1 MEFSYLGWLK
11 SYKNIGMK
19 FRTKAKTDFQKDF
32 FKLVN
37 TSVFGKSM
45 ENVTKNRDIRLV
57 ATDRR
62 MSCVVLD
69 PMDVTTKWYS
79 KKLLVLGMNK
89 TEVKMNKL
97 VK

>member
-1 MEFSYLGWLK
+1 
-11 SYKNIGMK
+11 MK

-69 PMDVTTKWYS
+69 PMNLRKKWYS
-79 KKLLVLGMNK
+79 KKLLVLEMNK

-97 VK
+97 V

>member
-1 MEFSYLGWLK
+1 M
-11 SYKNIGMK
+11 GMK
-19 FRTKAKTDFQKDF
+19 FRNKAKIDFEKDF
-32 FKLVN
+32 LDLVN
-37 TSVFGKSM
+37 TSVFGKTM
-45 ENVTKNRDIRLV
+45 QNIRKNRGIRLV

>member
-1 MEFSYLGWLK
+1 
-11 SYKNIGMK
+11 MK

-37 TSVFGKSM
+37 TSVFRKSM

>member
-1 MEFSYLGWLK
+1 MEFSQLGWLK

-19 FRTKAKTDFQKDF
+19 FRTKAKTDF

-45 ENVTKNRDIRLV
+45 ENVMKNRYIRLV

-89 TEVKMNKL
+89 TEVKMNRL

>member
-1 MEFSYLGWLK
+1 
-11 SYKNIGMK
+11 MK

-62 MSCVVLD
+62 MSFVVLD

-89 TEVKMNKL
+89 REVKMNKL

>member
-1 MEFSYLGWLK
+1 
-11 SYKNIGMK
+11 MK

>member
-1 MEFSYLGWLK
+1 
-11 SYKNIGMK
+11 MK

-89 TEVKMNKL
+89 REVKMNKL

>member
-1 MEFSYLGWLK
+1 
-11 SYKNIGMK
+11 
-19 FRTKAKTDFQKDF
+19 
-32 FKLVN
+32 
-37 TSVFGKSM
+37 M